1 MQILNVTMSSDDSP
15 KREFDVYDSE
25 GLPAASLEHEE
36 SNSNES
42 NLSESEAISNRSN
55 PMENPKPSQKPR
67 REVWWLDLGATNH
80 SLKSIGRCFEERLN
94 WSLLSS
100 SNSLLR
106 RIRSPKDDNL
116 RRDLHQCPGYL
127 REEITL
133 TCDLSKSVIV
143 SHAFP
148 GLSERC
154 SICHQLVQYAYSESF
169 DHFVP
174 VGGIDPFTP
183 NNMLTSPDASNASST
198 MGELFQPSLP
208 FDEDI
213 VQSMQSMSDP
223 NAWQDISLP
232 GIFCPSLILIYITE
246 FTPDCRISVVGQLGP
261 IPTARC

>member
-1 MQILNVTMSSDDSP
+1 MGQTIVIFGSSFYSIWQVLDLPHFQQILNVTMSLDDSP

-42 NLSESEAISNRSN
+42 NLSESEGISNRSS
-55 PMENPKPSQKPR
+55 PMENPKPSRKPR

-80 SLKSIGRCFEERLN
+80 SLKSIGRCFGERLN
-94 WSLLSS
+94 RSLISS

-106 RIRSPKDDNL
+106 RIRSSKDDKNL

-148 GLSERC
+148 GLSKRC
-154 SICHQLVQYAYSESF
+154 SICHQLIQYTSSESF
-169 DHFVP
+169 DHFEP

-183 NNMLTSPDASNASST
+183 NTIGVKSSDASSLT
-198 MGELFQPSLP
+198 DDFFQPSLP
-208 FDEDI
+208 SNEDI
-213 VQSMQSMSDP
+213 QSMQSMTDP
-223 NAWQDISLP
+223 NIYPDSDTGVP
-232 GIFCPSLILIYITE
+232 GMFCPI
-246 FTPDCRISVVGQLGP
+246 
-261 IPTARC
+261 